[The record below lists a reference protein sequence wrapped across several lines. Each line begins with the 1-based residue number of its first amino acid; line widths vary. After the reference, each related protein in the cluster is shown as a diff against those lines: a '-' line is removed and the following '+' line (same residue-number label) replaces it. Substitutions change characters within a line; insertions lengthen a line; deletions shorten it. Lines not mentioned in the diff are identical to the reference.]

1 MCPTNY
7 TQVSPEEMFSRFDAD
22 SNGDIDK
29 NEFLAALQA
38 LSIPCTP
45 AQMGVV
51 WPLFCRHEHGKIG
64 LGAWKAFLGG
74 TQWSH
79 ELVQDSLSKQV
90 SQGELDAA
98 FNVAAGTHG
107 EKKGAAGRA
116 ANARAR
122 ASVAKLPPMVHIDAV
137 AVGPRRASVSS
148 SPSGR
153 PPLPASSAASAS
165 SGAGGVAQ
173 GGPPSDRKVASAS
186 STSTARPEQRPP
198 LTMAERAQRLAALG
212 GKRGGSA
219 AVRRMS
225 SPNIRTLSHIQA
237 QAAARTAQNSQ
248 HKNSSSPSPS
258 ARRSSIEEGRQ
269 AGRRLTAT
277 SMSGGVSCHVSPE
290 NKSVRKMSVQ
300 LTAEIQSLREKHA
313 AAQRNSDSDESRRVT
328 AALRGKEEVGTRC
341 CPTVLLRAVHCA

>member
-1 MCPTNY
+1 
-7 TQVSPEEMFSRFDAD
+7 MFSRFDAD
-22 SNGDIDK
+22 GNGDIDK

-90 SQGELDAA
+90 SQDELDAA

-107 EKKGAAGRA
+107 EKKGAVGRA
-116 ANARAR
+116 GNARAR

-153 PPLPASSAASAS
+153 SPLQASTAASAG
-165 SGAGGVAQ
+165 SGAGGAAQ
-173 GGPPSDRKVASAS
+173 GGPPSDRKAASASSVAS
-186 STSTARPEQRPP
+186 STSTARPEQRAP

-225 SPNIRTLSHIQA
+225 SSNISTLSHIQA
-237 QAAARTAQNSQ
+237 QADARTAQNSH

-258 ARRSSIEEGRQ
+258 ARRSSIEAGRQ

-277 SMSGGVSCHVSPE
+277 SMSGGVSCHVSPK

-313 AAQRNSDSDESRRVT
+313 AAQRNSDSEESRRVT